1 MKKSDFRSR
10 LKDAMNIRGIKAV
23 DLVER
28 TGFGKSKISQYMN
41 GVYEPKPDA
50 LFTIAKALDVDEGW
64 LMGYDCP
71 MDKKL
76 NIECKKEVSREEQ
89 VMEAVKTVFG
99 SQAHTLLY
107 DFLTM
112 NPDGRSKL
120 AGYAKDLLENPK
132 NTEEKKGTLIKRIG
146 NIIYVKF

>member
-1 MKKSDFRSR
+1 MKISDFRSR
-10 LKDAMNIRGIKAV
+10 LKEAMEIRGLKAV

-28 TGFGKSKISQYMN
+28 TGFGKSKIDQYMN

-50 LFTIAKALDVDEGW
+50 LFTIAKVLDVDEGW

-76 NIECKKEVSREEQ
+76 NLECKKEVSREEQ

-99 SQAHTLLY
+99 NQAYDLLS
-107 DFLTM
+107 DFTSM
-112 NPDGRSKL
+112 NTDGRTKL
-120 AGYAKDLLENPK
+120 TEYAKDLLENPK
-132 NTEEKKGTLIKRIG
+132 NTEEKRARLS
-146 NIIYVKF
+146 NA

>member
-10 LKDAMNIRGIKAV
+10 LKDAMDIRGLKAV

-89 VMEAVKTVFG
+89 VMEAIKTVFG
-99 SQAHTLLY
+99 NQAHTLIS

-112 NPDGRSKL
+112 NPDGRTKL
-120 AGYAKDLLENPK
+120 VGYAKDLLENPK
-132 NTEEKKGTLIKRIG
+132 NTEEKRERLS
-146 NIIYVKF
+146 NA

>member
-1 MKKSDFRSR
+1 MKTSNFRSR
-10 LKDAMNIRGIKAV
+10 LKDAMNIRRLRAV

-28 TGFGKSKISQYMN
+28 TGFSKSKISQYVN

-50 LFTIAKALDVDEGW
+50 LFTIAKVLDVDEGW

-76 NIECKKEVSREEQ
+76 NLKCTKEISREEQ
-89 VMEAVKTVFG
+89 LMEAIRNAFG
-99 SQAHTLLY
+99 GQAHDLLS
-107 DFLTM
+107 DFLIL
-112 NPDGRSKL
+112 NPDGRTKL

-132 NTEEKKGTLIKRIG
+132 NTEEKRARLS
-146 NIIYVKF
+146 NA

>member
-10 LKDAMNIRGIKAV
+10 LKDAMNIRGLKAV

-28 TGFGKSKISQYMN
+28 TGYTKSKISQYMN

-50 LFTIAKALDVDEGW
+50 LFTIAKVLDVDEGW

-76 NIECKKEVSREEQ
+76 NLECKKNGSREEQ
-89 VMEAVKTVFG
+89 VMDAIQSVFG
-99 SQAHTLLY
+99 SQAFELISDY
-107 DFLTM
+107 LTM
-112 NPDGRSKL
+112 NPDGQKKL

-132 NTEEKKGTLIKRIG
+132 NTEEKRERLS
-146 NIIYVKF
+146 NA

>member
-1 MKKSDFRSR
+1 MKISNFRSR
-10 LKDAMNIRGIKAV
+10 LKEAMEIRGLKAV
-23 DLVER
+23 DLVEK
-28 TGFGKSKISQYMN
+28 TGYTKSKISQYMN

-50 LFTIAKALDVDEGW
+50 LFTIAKVLDVDEGW

-76 NIECKKEVSREEQ
+76 NLECKKEVSREEQ

-99 SQAHTLLY
+99 NQAYDLLS
-107 DFLTM
+107 DFISM
-112 NPDGRSKL
+112 NTDGRTKL

-132 NTEEKKGTLIKRIG
+132 NTEEKRARLS
-146 NIIYVKF
+146 NA

>member
-10 LKDAMNIRGIKAV
+10 LKDAMNIRGLKAV

-28 TGFGKSKISQYMN
+28 TGFTKSKISQYMN

-50 LFTIAKALDVDEGW
+50 LFTLAKVLDVDEGW

-76 NIECKKEVSREEQ
+76 NIESKKEASREEQ
-89 VMEAVKTVFG
+89 VMEAVKNVFG
-99 SQAHTLLY
+99 SQAYALIS

-112 NPDGRSKL
+112 NPDGKNKL
-120 AGYAKDLLENPK
+120 AGYVKDLLENPK
-132 NTEEKKGTLIKRIG
+132 NTEEKRERLS
-146 NIIYVKF
+146 NA

>member
-10 LKDAMNIRGIKAV
+10 LKDAMHIRGLKAV

-28 TGFGKSKISQYMN
+28 TGFTKSKISQYIN

-50 LFTIAKALDVDEGW
+50 LFTLAKVLDVDEGW

-76 NIECKKEVSREEQ
+76 NLESKKSVSREEQ
-89 VMEAVKTVFG
+89 LLEAVQSVFG
-99 SQAHTLLY
+99 GQAVGLLNDY
-107 DFLTM
+107 LKM
-112 NPDGRSKL
+112 NPDGQKKL

-132 NTEEKKGTLIKRIG
+132 NTEEKREKLS
-146 NIIYVKF
+146 NA